1 MHHKR
6 KSDVLDFNG
15 SVAMIFES
23 VCDGSVISLYTL
35 DDVCG
40 KVFWVKKFNLEV
52 VQGLIWIALH
62 LGVGQYVAQYNNGT
76 RYVFYNYIHKKTI
89 EFPRPPCLLNSVS
102 VMKYRDNLVSL
113 VGFE

>member
-23 VCDGSVISLYTL
+23 VCDGLVISLWTL

-52 VQGLIWIALH
+52 VQGLSWIALH

-76 RYVFYNYIHKKTI
+76 RYVFMTTHIKI
-89 EFPRPPCLLNSVS
+89 L
-102 VMKYRDNLVSL
+102 
-113 VGFE
+113 